1 VPEVAR
7 RRLARAG
14 RAGHAGR
21 VSGLWIVLDY
31 EQPGLSPPRTRGSR
45 RWLPQHAWLNG
56 TVLVVERGHAVRQC
70 DLATA
75 SDVTLRVGRLDGFL
89 VLRAYEGTSEDP
101 SVLLA
106 IQFQRRQHTLIRPD
120 ALRLLAEA
128 IGSRQGSP
136 THVARELRGMADT
149 EERRNPPVDWSLR
162 TSPQGWR
169 WSSGP
174 G

>member
-1 VPEVAR
+1 
-7 RRLARAG
+7 
-14 RAGHAGR
+14 

-31 EQPGLSPPRTRGSR
+31 EQPGLSPPGTRGSR
-45 RWLPQHAWLNG
+45 RWLPQHAWLHG
-56 TVLVVERGHAVRQC
+56 TVLVVDRGHDVRRC

-75 SDVTLRVGRLDGFL
+75 SEVTLRVGRLDGFL
-89 VLRAYEGTSEDP
+89 VLRAREGGSEVP
-101 SVLLA
+101 AVSLA
-106 IQFQRRQHTLIRPD
+106 IRFQRRQQMLIHPD

-128 IGSRQGSP
+128 IGPRRGSP
-136 THVARELRGMADT
+136 THVARELRGLAET
-149 EERRNPPVDWSLR
+149 EERRNAAAGWSLR